1 MITKPIQAVL
11 FDLDGTI
18 IDSEPVYYQA
28 ERKLLAEHG
37 ILDFTFEAKQEFVGR
52 STQDMMEKLKLRYSN
67 LTEPIEQLVD
77 KIDQIYQELAITETV
92 VFPEMKK
99 FLLQLREAGYPT
111 AIASG
116 STRKVILDIL
126 EITGLTPYFDL
137 VVSSEEVAKGKP
149 APDVFLE
156 AANRLGVDPE
166 ACLVLEDTH
175 FGVVAAKEAK
185 MRCIAIPAVHH
196 VLATEFEQADILY
209 RGGITEFVAEAVMEW
224 VQTNSTTSTV
234 PVKLNSEGLDTF
246 QKIQLLIKQ
255 GKRQEALPLAIQLQ
269 KMVPDHPEILIQCA
283 YLHDSLGLEKEA
295 VPFYE
300 RAIQLGLPESELPE
314 AMLGLG
320 STYRVLGEY
329 DRAADILTKAHLQF
343 PDHRGIQVFR
353 SMALYHLGSH
363 HEAMQILL
371 TSLADTS
378 TDPSIQAYQKAIRFY
393 AEDLD
398 KTYQS

>member
-1 MITKPIQAVL
+1 MTTTPIQAVL

-18 IDSEPVYYQA
+18 IDSEPVYFQA
-28 ERKLLAEHG
+28 ECKLLKEHG
-37 ILDFTFEAKQEFVGR
+37 IHDFTFEAKQEFVGR
-52 STQDMMEKLKLRYSN
+52 STEDMIEKLKQRYPQ
-67 LTEPIEQLVD
+67 LTEPTQQLVD
-77 KIDQIYQELAITETV
+77 RVDQLYQKLAKTKTV

-99 FLLQLREAGYPT
+99 FLRQLRDAGYPT

-126 EITGLTPYFDL
+126 EITGLTSCFDL

-156 AANRLGVDPE
+156 AANRLCVDPR

-175 FGVVAAKEAK
+175 FGVIAAKKAN
-185 MRCIAIPAVHH
+185 MRCIAIPAVRNR
-196 VLATEFEQADILY
+196 LAVEFEHADILY
-209 RGGITEFVAEAVMEW
+209 RGGIAEFSADVVMEW
-224 VQTNSTTSTV
+224 VQTQSTTSINAG
-234 PVKLNSEGLDTF
+234 KLDWEALSTLQEV
-246 QKIQLLIKQ
+246 QLLISQ
-255 GKRQEALPLAIQLQ
+255 GNRQEALSLAIQLQ
-269 KMVPDHPEILIQCA
+269 KQYPSNPEVLIQCA

-329 DRAADILTKAHLQF
+329 KKAADILTRAQQQF
-343 PDHRGIQVFR
+343 PHHRAIQVFR
-353 SMALYHLGSH
+353 SMALYNLGSH
-363 HEAMQILL
+363 QDAMEILL

-378 TDPSIQAYQKAIRFY
+378 TDQTIQAYQKAIRFY
-393 AEDLD
+393 AKDLS
-398 KTYQS
+398 KIHLT